1 MSADKHPIVIKR
13 VVAGGGGHHGGGWK
27 IAYADFMTA
36 MMAFFLVMWLLSI
49 STPKQREGIAEHFRM
64 PLRVA
69 LAGGEKS
76 SLSSSV
82 IPGGGDDPMK
92 KDGEVNQAESPSED
106 ELDADRL
113 ATMKKRLDAI
123 IENSPAFKQFRSQI
137 LIDITTEG
145 LRLQIVDS
153 ANRPMFDLAS
163 ARVVPHM
170 RAILRE
176 LAPALND
183 LPNKIT
189 LSGHTDAIVY
199 TNGDKSYGNWELSAD
214 RANASRR
221 ELVTGGMQEDKVLR
235 VVGLADSMHLD
246 KAQPRNPINR
256 RISIIVLN
264 RRTQDRI
271 ERENEGGIASTTAGA
286 PGAPG
291 APAVVPAAPAAP
303 AGPASDNLKPTAF
316 KPAVPSR

>member
-1 MSADKHPIVIKR
+1 MSKEEPRIIVKR
-13 VVAGGGGHHGGGWK
+13 KGGGHGGGHHGGGWK

-64 PLRVA
+64 PLKVA
-69 LAGGEKS
+69 ITGGEKS
-76 SLSSSV
+76 STASNV
-82 IPGGGDDPMK
+82 VPGGGADPTQT
-92 KDGEVNQAESPSED
+92 DGEVKLAESEED
-106 ELDADRL
+106 LDAN
-113 ATMKKRLDAI
+113 RLDAMKKKLDEL
-123 IENSPAFKQFRSQI
+123 IEKSPAFQQFKSQI

-153 ANRPMFDLAS
+153 DKRPMFDLAS

-176 LAPALND
+176 LGPMLNE

-189 LSGHTDAIVY
+189 VSGHTDAIVY
-199 TNGDKSYGNWELSAD
+199 SNDRSYGNWELSAD

-221 ELVTGGMQEDKVLR
+221 ELLVGGMADTKVLR

-246 KAQPRNPINR
+246 RADPRNPINR

-264 RRTQDRI
+264 HRTQERI
-271 ERENEGGIASTTAGA
+271 ERENSSDATSVLQGKQPGGSLKQEPIAE
-286 PGAPG
+286 
-291 APAVVPAAPAAP
+291 PAA
-303 AGPASDNLKPTAF
+303 
-316 KPAVPSR
+316 R

>member
-1 MSADKHPIVIKR
+1 MSGEKHRVIVKR
-13 VVAGGGGHHGGGWK
+13 VPESGGGHHGGGWK

-64 PLRVA
+64 PLKVA
-69 LAGGEKS
+69 LSGGEKS

-82 IPGGGDDPMK
+82 IPGGGADPMHS
-92 KDGEVNQAESPSED
+92 DGEVQAAPAQSED
-106 ELDADRL
+106 DADAERL

-137 LIDITTEG
+137 LIDITSEG

-153 ANRPMFDLAS
+153 ENRPMFDLAS

-221 ELVTGGMQEDKVLR
+221 ELVTGGMNETKVLR

-246 KAQPRNPINR
+246 KVQPRNPINR

-271 ERENEGGIASTTAGA
+271 ERENEGEAGSTTTSPLPIPNSNGNANPAGA
-286 PGAPG
+286 
-291 APAVVPAAPAAP
+291 AAKLTVFK
-303 AGPASDNLKPTAF
+303 SPTTQ
-316 KPAVPSR
+316 

>member
-1 MSADKHPIVIKR
+1 MNADKNRVIVRK
-13 VVAGGGGHHGGGWK
+13 VAGGHGGHHGGGWK

-64 PLRVA
+64 PLKLA
-69 LAGGEKS
+69 LAGGDKS

-82 IPGGGDDPMK
+82 IPGGGPDPIAQE
-92 KDGEVNQAESPSED
+92 GEEKLSDAERAEMED
-106 ELDADRL
+106 AARL
-113 ATMKKRLDAI
+113 ADMKKRLDDL
-123 IENSPAFKQFRSQI
+123 IENSPVFKQFRSQI
-137 LIDITTEG
+137 LIDITSEG

-153 ANRPMFDLAS
+153 DKRPMFDLAS

-176 LAPALND
+176 LGPTLND

-199 TNGDKSYGNWELSAD
+199 TNGDKAYGNWELSAD

-221 ELVTGGMQEDKVLR
+221 ELVTGGMNESKVLR

-246 KAQPRNPINR
+246 NADPRNPINR

-264 RRTQDRI
+264 RQTQDRI
-271 ERENEGGIASTTAGA
+271 ERENSGELNTPRVGTSLPAGAEGADAKLTSLKAAASTQ
-286 PGAPG
+286 
-291 APAVVPAAPAAP
+291 
-303 AGPASDNLKPTAF
+303 
-316 KPAVPSR
+316 